1 MPYVNVW
8 VDDTDVL
15 EDASDEDLMKELRKR
30 NLPALADT
38 EEAQIDLEKVFYAFY
53 FGKEHEAIALMRKY
67 VQDVTGRTLP

>member
-15 EDASDEDLMKELRKR
+15 EDASDEDLVKELRKR
-30 NLPALADT
+30 NLPELAETD
-38 EEAQIDLEKVFYAFY
+38 EAKDDLNKIFYAFY
-53 FGKEHEAIALMRKY
+53 FGKESEAINVMRKY